1 MIGTGVQILFAF
13 LLTIAFQARFGQA
26 TVFERDLYVVTLV
39 LSGLSAALLITPV
52 ALHRFLFKFGVKDEI
67 VALTNR
73 LAIAGLAVLSLCL
86 VAGIILT
93 SDEASGELAAEIL
106 WGARSPHLRTGVVR
120 VTPPPTAARS
130 GGTSSA
136 LPDKA
141 GGSEVGSRRD
151 GRSTHL

>member
-26 TVFERDLYVVTLV
+26 TVSERDLYVVTLV

-86 VAGIILT
+86 VAGIVLT
-93 SDEASGELAAEIL
+93 SDEASGELAAEICGGL
-106 WGARSPHLRTGVVR
+106 
-120 VTPPPTAARS
+120 AALIF
-130 GGTSSA
+130 GLVWFA
-136 LPDKA
+136 LPLYLRRRALA
-141 GGSEVGSRRD
+141 GRHRRA
-151 GRSTHL
+151 G